1 MLIKGKNRY
10 EDPTISIPAP
20 VVCAGLGGMATL
32 RCEVTGDATEIYWSF
47 KGNRLT
53 SSMEGFSI
61 QSDKLVVYRVDS
73 SKIGVYRCHV
83 FLKYGDDKES
93 STTGTVEL
101 DNDCE

>member
-1 MLIKGKNRY
+1 
-10 EDPTISIPAP
+10 
-20 VVCAGLGGMATL
+20 MATL

-53 SSMEGFSI
+53 SNMEGFGI

-73 SKIGVYRCHV
+73 SKVGVYRCHV
-83 FLKYGDDKES
+83 FFNDGDGTES
-93 STTGTVEL
+93 STAGTVEL